1 MSNLNDL
8 KLFVEAARQGSLSAA
23 ARNLERTPAAA
34 SAALKRL
41 ETELGVKLI
50 ERNTRHLRLT
60 PEGLV
65 YRERIAAGLALINDA
80 YHAVHYDCEE
90 ISGEIRVTSPVDFAH
105 QFLRPLMNEFQQ
117 LHPQVSFA
125 MQVGDSLSDLVSEP
139 LDVAIRYGELPDS
152 ALVARRLL
160 ENSRLVLGSPE
171 YFERYGYP
179 RHPNDLVNHNCVI
192 YQSRG
197 RAYRRWSFQRDG
209 ESVVVEVNGD
219 RTCNDG
225 ALVREWLLDG
235 VGLAYVSELDGWAD
249 VAAGRLVPAFRDWQ
263 GDSVPISAVYP
274 GTGPRPGRVKRF
286 VEFLSERLA
295 DLQLPPQA

>member
-1 MSNLNDL
+1 MSSLNDL
-8 KLFVEAARQGSLSAA
+8 RLFVEAARQGSLSAA

-41 ETELGVKLI
+41 EAELGVTLI

-60 PEGLV
+60 PEGQL
-65 YRERIAAGLALINDA
+65 YRERVAAGLALIDDA
-80 YHAVHYDCEE
+80 HHAVHYDCAD
-90 ISGEIRVTSPVDFAH
+90 ISGEIRVTTPVDFAH
-105 QFLRPLMNEFQQ
+105 QFLRPLMNEFQR

-160 ENSRLVLGSPE
+160 ENPRLVLGSPD
-171 YFERYGYP
+171 YFERHGYP
-179 RHPNDLVNHNCVI
+179 EHPNDLLNHNCVV

-197 RAYRRWSFQRDG
+197 QAYRRWSFLRGG
-209 ESVVVEVNGD
+209 ETVVVEVSGD

-235 VGLAYVSELDGWAD
+235 VGLAYISELDSRAD
-249 VAAGRLVPAFRDWQ
+249 MAAGRLVPAFKGWQ

-274 GTGPRPGRVKRF
+274 GTGPRPVRVKRF
-286 VEFLSERLA
+286 VEFLRQRLA
-295 DLQLPPQA
+295 DWQPTRP

>member
-8 KLFVEAARQGSLSAA
+8 RLFVEAARQGSLSAA
-23 ARNLERTPAAA
+23 ARNLDRTPAAA

-41 ETELGVKLI
+41 EAELGVKLI

-60 PEGLV
+60 PEGQL
-65 YRERIAAGLALINDA
+65 YRERVAAGLTLIDDA
-80 YHAVHYDCEE
+80 HYAVHYDCAD
-90 ISGEIRVTSPVDFAH
+90 ISGEIRVTTPVDFAH
-105 QFLRPLMNEFQQ
+105 QFLRTLMNDFQR
-117 LHPQVSFA
+117 LHPQVSFV

-160 ENSRLVLGSPE
+160 ENYRQVLGSPD
-171 YFERYGYP
+171 YFERHGYP
-179 RHPNDLVNHNCVI
+179 RHPNDLVHHNCVV

-197 RAYRRWSFQRDG
+197 QAYRRWSFQRDG

-225 ALVREWLLDG
+225 AMVREWLLDG
-235 VGLAYVSELDGWAD
+235 VGLAYISELDSRAD
-249 VAAGRLVPAFRDWQ
+249 LNAGRLVPALKGWQ

-274 GTGPRPGRVKRF
+274 GTGPRPVRVKRF
-286 VEFLSERLA
+286 VEFLGEQLA
-295 DLQLPPQA
+295 DWRPTP